1 MPTVKTR
8 TPRQERRDARS
19 AVAAARAAEKETK
32 KLAKTLKGENR
43 SRFESTTVGA
53 RELTRV
59 AEAELRDRPWLAAR
73 MARRA
78 SARLETASIRA
89 TSSGDARRRALDRER
104 ADDAKARAKTI
115 KRRRGQAKFAKKMAR
130 FVAVHTIAASITT
143 PTDAEQ
149 QKQDRKNARRR
160 SRA

>member
-1 MPTVKTR
+1 MATVKAR
-8 TPRQERRDARS
+8 TPRDERREARS
-19 AVAAARAAEKETK
+19 AVAAARAAEKESK

-43 SRFESTTVGA
+43 ARIEFTTAGA
-53 RELTRV
+53 RELRRV
-59 AEAELRDRPWLAAR
+59 AEAEVRERPWRAAR
-73 MARRA
+73 VARRA
-78 SARLETASIRA
+78 SARLEKASIRA

-115 KRRRGQAKFAKKMAR
+115 KHRRAQAKFAKKMAK
-130 FVAVHTIAASITT
+130 FVAVHTIAASVTT

-160 SRA
+160 PRA

>member
-1 MPTVKTR
+1 MATVKTR

-43 SRFESTTVGA
+43 ARFASTTAPA

-59 AEAELRDRPWLAAR
+59 AEAELRERPWRAAR
-73 MARRA
+73 LARRA
-78 SARLETASIRA
+78 SARLEKASIRA

-115 KRRRGQAKFAKKMAR
+115 KRRRGQAKFAQKMAK
-130 FVAVHTIAASITT
+130 FVALHTIAASITT

-149 QKQDRKNARRR
+149 QKKDRANARRR
-160 SRA
+160 RHG

>member
-1 MPTVKTR
+1 MATVKAR
-8 TPRQERRDARS
+8 TPRDERREARS
-19 AVAAARAAEKETK
+19 AVAAARAAEKESK

-43 SRFESTTVGA
+43 TRFESMTAGA

-59 AEAELRDRPWLAAR
+59 AEAEVRERPWHAAR

-78 SARLETASIRA
+78 SARLEKASIRA
-89 TSSGDARRRALDRER
+89 TSSGDARRRALQHER

-115 KRRRGQAKFAKKMAR
+115 KHRRNQAKFAKKMAK
-130 FVAVHTIAASITT
+130 FVAVRTIAASVTT

-149 QKQDRKNARRR
+149 RKQDRKNARRR
-160 SRA
+160 TRD